1 MRLISHR
8 RCFALLVWQHKTG
21 PQRCLTC
28 HVSLVIAARGFQV
41 CIRVTLKRVHIV
53 AHFQLVITSESVGIR
68 VIGQAIFMADFA
80 GVDGHKG

>member
-1 MRLISHR
+1 M
-8 RCFALLVWQHKTG
+8 
-21 PQRCLTC
+21 
-28 HVSLVIAARGFQV
+28 

-53 AHFQLVITSESVGIR
+53 ANFQLVITSESVGIR